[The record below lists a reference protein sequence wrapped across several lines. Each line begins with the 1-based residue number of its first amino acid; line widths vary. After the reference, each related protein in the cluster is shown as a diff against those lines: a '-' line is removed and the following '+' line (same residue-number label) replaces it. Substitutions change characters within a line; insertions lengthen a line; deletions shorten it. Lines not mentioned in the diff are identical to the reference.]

1 MRHGTSVE
9 ILNTNRKGE
18 PSMRSILLASFASI
32 VLVACGGGGDLGPS
46 GSQRSASADCPP
58 EQKGDGIMVSSRYNY
73 EDLIE
78 ANKWRNEMFP
88 ATCAGSLAALVPDMP
103 DGFGV
108 KPTHKPYVMN
118 DEQVYVAY
126 ARLVEPLYLD
136 EETANVPVDL
146 ETIEY
151 EIVRFTDEEHK
162 TLTDWMTANPES
174 FLSGSVA
181 GHDVHLIGGFG
192 SGRPGKGDRL
202 ATSLHALL
210 DDNIVVRISHKE
222 LFSQRGGLDV
232 PPLVET
238 VLGDIITRSGAG

>member
-1 MRHGTSVE
+1 MRLETALVSAAAIIALGACDGSNELSVSSSNTS
-9 ILNTNRKGE
+9 
-18 PSMRSILLASFASI
+18 AA
-32 VLVACGGGGDLGPS
+32 
-46 GSQRSASADCPP
+46 ADCPP
-58 EQKGDGIMVSSRYNY
+58 EQKGEGIMVSSRYDY

-78 ANKWRNEMFP
+78 ANKWRTEMFP
-88 ATCAGSLAALVPDMP
+88 AACAGKLSALVPDLP
-103 DGFGV
+103 NGFGV

-151 EIVRFTDEEHK
+151 EIVRFTDEERK
-162 TLTDWMTANPES
+162 TLSDWMTANPDS
-174 FLSGSVA
+174 YLSDSVA
-181 GHDVHLIGGFG
+181 GHDVHFIGGFG

-202 ATSLHALL
+202 GTSLHALL
-210 DDNIVVRISHKE
+210 DNNIVVRISHKDF
-222 LFSQRGGLDV
+222 FSQGGGLDV

-238 VLGDIITRSGAG
+238 VLGDIIARSGTG

>member
-1 MRHGTSVE
+1 MRLET
-9 ILNTNRKGE
+9 
-18 PSMRSILLASFASI
+18 A
-32 VLVACGGGGDLGPS
+32 LVSAVATIALGACGGGNAPGVS
-46 GSQRSASADCPP
+46 GSKTSAATDCPP
-58 EQKGDGIMVSSRYNY
+58 EQKGNGVMVSSRYDY

-78 ANKWRNEMFP
+78 ANKWRTEMFP
-88 ATCAGSLAALVPDMP
+88 AACAGSLAALVPDLP
-103 DGFGV
+103 SGFGV

-136 EETANVPVDL
+136 EETANVPIDV

-151 EIVRFTDEEHK
+151 EIVRFTDEERT
-162 TLTDWMTANPES
+162 TLADWMTANPDS
-174 FLSGSVA
+174 YLSGSVA
-181 GHDVHLIGGFG
+181 GHDVYLIGGFG

-210 DDNIVVRISHKE
+210 DDNIVVRISHKD
-222 LFSQRGGLDV
+222 LFSQRAGLDV

-238 VLGDIITRSGAG
+238 VLKDIIAGSGAG

>member
-1 MRHGTSVE
+1 MRLETVFVSAIAIIALG
-9 ILNTNRKGE
+9 
-18 PSMRSILLASFASI
+18 
-32 VLVACGGGGDLGPS
+32 ACGGSDGPGAS
-46 GSQRSASADCPP
+46 SSNASAAADCPP
-58 EQKGDGIMVSSRYNY
+58 EQKGNGIMVSSRYDY

-78 ANKWRNEMFP
+78 ANRWRTEMFP
-88 ATCAGSLAALVPDMP
+88 AACAGSLAALVPDMP

-108 KPTHKPYVMN
+108 KPTNKPYVMN

-126 ARLVEPLYLD
+126 AQLADPLYLD
-136 EETANVPVDL
+136 EDNANVPIDL

-151 EIVRFTDEEHK
+151 EIVRFTDEERK
-162 TLTDWMTANPES
+162 TLTEWMTANPDS
-174 FLSGSVA
+174 YLSGSVA

-210 DDNIVVRISHKE
+210 DDNIVVRVSHKG
-222 LFSQRGGLDV
+222 LFSQRAGLDV

-238 VLGDIITRSGAG
+238 VLGDIIRRAGAS

>member
-1 MRHGTSVE
+1 MRLGTVIAS
-9 ILNTNRKGE
+9 T
-18 PSMRSILLASFASI
+18 LAIIA
-32 VLVACGGGGDLGPS
+32 LGACGGSGGS
-46 GSQRSASADCPP
+46 SSQSSAAADCPP
-58 EQKGDGIMVSSRYNY
+58 EQKGNGIMVSSRYDY
-73 EDLIE
+73 DDLLE
-78 ANKWRNEMFP
+78 ANKWRTEMFP
-88 ATCAGSLAALVPDMP
+88 AACAGSLSALVPDMP

-126 ARLVEPLYLD
+126 ARLADPLYLD
-136 EETANVPVDL
+136 DETANIPMDL

-151 EIVRFTDEEHK
+151 EIVRFSDDEWK
-162 TLTDWMTANPES
+162 TLTDWMTANPDS
-174 FLSGSVA
+174 FLSGDVA
-181 GHDVHLIGGFG
+181 GQDVHLIGGFG

-210 DDNIVVRISHKE
+210 DGNIVVRISHKD

-238 VLGDIITRSGAG
+238 VLGDIIARSNAG